1 MASPIQIR
9 ITEEG
14 TTQGLIGSNMNAVQP
29 NLQARSDA
37 KIVAKSVYA
46 TMLANS
52 AINATKSVF
61 MAQASMYG
69 DTTGDYVAQT
79 KIDNTFTLAGNLLS
93 VGSAIGTG
101 FATGGVVGAVVGG
114 IVSLGSLAVNE
125 FNQYRKVNLENI
137 KTNAGAR
144 FNSAQIGSILINGN
158 RGGY

>member
-14 TTQGLIGSNMNAVQP
+14 ATQGLTGSNMNAPQIK
-29 NLQARSDA
+29 NQARSDA
-37 KIVAKSVYA
+37 KIVAKSVYVS
-46 TMLANS
+46 MLADHTKD
-52 AINATKSVF
+52 AIKSVF
-61 MAQASMYG
+61 KAQASMYG
-69 DTTGDYVAQT
+69 DTTGDYIAQT
-79 KIDNTFTLAGNLLS
+79 KIDNTFTLAGNFLS
-93 VGSAIGTG
+93 IGTAIGSG

-114 IVSLGSLAVNE
+114 IVSVGSLAVNE
-125 FNQYRKVNLENI
+125 INQYRKVNLENI